1 MGGCAVIA
9 ELISVGTELLLGE
22 ILDTNA
28 QYLSAQLAKL
38 GINLHWRVTVGDNL
52 ERCREAF
59 RQAQARSEV
68 VIACGGLGPTP
79 DDLTRQ
85 ALAAALERPLEH
97 SPEAWENIQAYF
109 AARGSVPGGHDQAQA
124 LVVPGGKILPNR
136 LGTAP
141 GLYVHSGITH
151 TFLLPGPPNELMS
164 MFEHQVA
171 PVLSRLP
178 GRAVLLSRRLRLAGV
193 GESRVSQILE
203 PLLAS
208 ANPTLAPYAGL
219 GEVQLRITSRGQG
232 EEEARQLLEAM
243 EERVREALPGFIY
256 GVDGDDL
263 ETVTG
268 RLLAARGLTLAV
280 AESCTGG
287 LLGHRLTNVPG
298 SSAYFLL
305 SVVAYADQQKTTL
318 LGVPAALLAAD
329 GAVSAGVAARMAE
342 GVREL
347 AKSHLGIGLTGIAG
361 PSGGSAE
368 KPVGLVYLALAGAT
382 TRVHRL
388 LLGGNREDVKYRATQ
403 RALLELWRLLQHEA
417 VEAP

>member
-1 MGGCAVIA
+1 VIA

-28 QYLSAQLAKL
+28 QYLSRQLADL

-59 RQAQARSEV
+59 RQAMARSEV

-85 ALAAALERPLEH
+85 ALAAALARPLEH
-97 SPEAWENIQAYF
+97 SAAAWAEIQSYF
-109 AARGSVPGGHDQAQA
+109 AARGSTPGLHDRAQA
-124 LVVPGGKILPNR
+124 LVVPGGRTLPNR

-141 GLYVHSGITH
+141 GLYLTAGPTH
-151 TFLLPGPPNELMS
+151 VFLLPGPPSELTS

-171 PVLSRLP
+171 PVLSLLP
-178 GRAVLLSRRLRLAGV
+178 GRAVLRSRRLRLAGM
-193 GESRVSQILE
+193 GESRVSQLLE

-208 ANPTLAPYAGL
+208 ANPTLAPYAGQ
-219 GEVQLRITSRGQG
+219 GEVQLRITARGQTEQEAG
-232 EEEARQLLEAM
+232 RLVEEMEAQ
-243 EERVREALPGFIY
+243 VRAALPGLIY
-256 GVDGDDL
+256 GADGEDL

-268 RLLAARGLTLAV
+268 RLLGAYGLKLAV

-287 LLGHRLTNVPG
+287 LLSHRLTNVPG

-305 SVVAYADQQKTTL
+305 SVVAYSDQLKTSL
-318 LGVPAALLAAD
+318 LGVPARVLAEH
-329 GAVSAGVAARMAE
+329 GAVSAEVATCMAE
-342 GVREL
+342 GVRDL
-347 AKSHLGIGLTGIAG
+347 ARSHLGIGVTGIAG
-361 PSGGSAE
+361 PGGGSTQ

-382 TRVHRL
+382 TRAHRL
-388 LLGGNREDVKYRATQ
+388 LLSGGREDVKYRATQ
-403 RALLELWRLLQHEA
+403 RALVELWRLLQAEA
-417 VEAP
+417 VALR